1 MKCSKCG
8 GEEFYKAYW
17 GGQGKPKEEGFFL
30 VCFKCRVKYP
40 LQGSEQKTEEA
51 KDHPEA

>member
-1 MKCSKCG
+1 MKCSKFG

-17 GGQGKPKEEGFFL
+17 EKGGENKGVF
-30 VCFKCRVKYP
+30 VCFKCRERYP
-40 LQGSEQKTEEA
+40 LQGYEQRSEEA